1 MLNEI
6 NIIGKIQQQDGNETW
21 QCQAL
26 SCKYKNS
33 KNMEQPTSL
42 FFRFIT
48 VNIYIYF
55 YLFGCMLKW
64 VNAGSPG

>member
-42 FFRFIT
+42 FLDF
-48 VNIYIYF
+48 F
-55 YLFGCMLKW
+55 YH
-64 VNAGSPG
+64 S